1 MEIDEVG
8 KLLGAAVAG
17 ALGGL
22 AGMARVPE
30 RVKKSIAED
39 ESLALLRQRLD
50 TIQRDVAE
58 AKDTLKRLEERAA
71 HSVSDEEFAA
81 YTTQTSA
88 AVTALTEKVGHATGA
103 IEAWYRSSSQRS
115 R

>member
-1 MEIDEVG
+1 MEIDDFG

-22 AGMARVPE
+22 AGLAKVPN
-30 RVKKSIAED
+30 RVKRGIAED

-50 TIQRDVAE
+50 TIQRDITE
-58 AKDTLKRLEERAA
+58 TKDTLKRLEERAA
-71 HSVSDEEFAA
+71 HSVSYQEFAA